1 MPRLLIVSN
10 RLPITVRLAEGGAVS
25 VEPSTGGLAT
35 GMKGPHERLRG
46 LWIGWPGDLERLSDG
61 ARREVDRRLA
71 ELRLA
76 GVPLSADEI
85 ARYYEGYSNAILWP
99 LFHYSVARLPNE
111 VSGFDTYEQVNARFA
126 DEVAARW
133 QPGDLVW
140 IHDYQLM
147 LVPAML
153 RERVPD
159 ARIGFFLH
167 IPFPSSEIFRLLPQ
181 RERLLEGLLGADLLG
196 FHTATYLRHFAS
208 AALRLVGATTEVDR
222 LRWQGREVR
231 MGVFPMGIDAAHF
244 SALAS
249 SPEVEELVASHRR
262 EGHQLLLG
270 LDRLDYTKGIQRRLL
285 AFEALLRAHPEL
297 TRKVRLVQV
306 AVPSREN
313 VEAYR
318 ELREEVDA
326 LVGRIHGEFATP
338 DWSPIHYLYR
348 GLSQAEIVALYR
360 ATDAVL
366 VTPLRDGMN
375 LVAKEFVAA
384 RSDGDGVLVLSEFA
398 GAAAEMT
405 EALLVNPYDVQRTAE
420 VFYQALTLPEEERRT
435 RLALLRERVMTR
447 DVHAWAK
454 DFIARL
460 EQAAAKPASP
470 ALSPP
475 GALRQALERAR
486 QAERLALL
494 LDYDGTL
501 VRSPAGGS
509 LRRARLLGPP
519 ARRRLDGR
527 HRGAAPH
534 LARAGAGD
542 PARVLGPYAGDP
554 HRGEDGRVRLALSLG
569 GSGVRRR
576 PGEGAHASPS
586 VAHRRPAPRDPAR
599 RHGARGAAARREQG
613 VGGGGGPRPRR
624 GRRHAPARDGG
635 RPHRRGPLRGAAGR
649 RDRHPRRA
657 VPEPGRA
664 PHLGRAGGAG
674 AARGA
679 ARLMN
684 RQPARSTGCG
694 WTAGRSISKVEPSP
708 ASLVTRTPPPC
719 ASAMARTVHRPSPSP
734 PY

>member
-46 LWIGWPGDLERLSDG
+46 LWIGWPGDLERLPDG

-501 VRSPAGGS
+501 VPFAATPELAAPDAALLALLRRLASRRGTEVHLVSGRRRATMERWFALLPVGLFAEHGFWGRLPGGGWTAATAAPPLTWREPVLAILREFSDRTPGTLIEEKTAGFAWHYRSADPEYGAAQAKELTLHLRSLIGDLPLEILPGDMVLEVRPRGVNKGLAVAEVRARAAADTLLLAMGDDRTDEDLFAALPAGAIAIHVGPS
-509 LRRARLLGPP
+509 PSRAELRI
-519 ARRRLDGR
+519 
-527 HRGAAPH
+527 
-534 LARAGAGD
+534 
-542 PARVLGPYAGDP
+542 
-554 HRGEDGRVRLALSLG
+554 
-569 GSGVRRR
+569 SGVR
-576 PGEGAHASPS
+576 
-586 VAHRRPAPRDPAR
+586 
-599 RHGARGAAARREQG
+599 AAR
-613 VGGGGGPRPRR
+613 
-624 GRRHAPARDGG
+624 A
-635 RPHRRGPLRGAAGR
+635 L
-649 RDRHPRRA
+649 
-657 VPEPGRA
+657 
-664 PHLGRAGGAG
+664 LGELLA
-674 AARGA
+674 
-679 ARLMN
+679 
-684 RQPARSTGCG
+684 
-694 WTAGRSISKVEPSP
+694 
-708 ASLVTRTPPPC
+708 
-719 ASAMARTVHRPSPSP
+719 
-734 PY
+734 

>member
-46 LWIGWPGDLERLSDG
+46 LWIGWPGDLERLPDG

-318 ELREEVDA
+318 DLREEVDA

-338 DWSPIHYLYR
+338 EWSPIHYLYR

-501 VRSPAGGS
+501 VPFAATPELAAPDAALLALLRRLASRRGTEVHLVSGRRRATMERWFALLPVGLFAEHGFWGRLPGGGWTAATAAPPLTWREPVLAILREFSDRTPGTLIEEKTAGFAWHYRSADPEYGAAQAKELTLHLRSLIGDLPLEILPGDMVLEVRPRGVNKGLAVAEVRARAAAADTLLLAMGDDRTDEDLFAALPAGAIAIHVGPS
-509 LRRARLLGPP
+509 PSRAELRI
-519 ARRRLDGR
+519 
-527 HRGAAPH
+527 
-534 LARAGAGD
+534 
-542 PARVLGPYAGDP
+542 
-554 HRGEDGRVRLALSLG
+554 
-569 GSGVRRR
+569 SGVR
-576 PGEGAHASPS
+576 
-586 VAHRRPAPRDPAR
+586 
-599 RHGARGAAARREQG
+599 AARALLEELL
-613 VGGGGGPRPRR
+613 
-624 GRRHAPARDGG
+624 A
-635 RPHRRGPLRGAAGR
+635 
-649 RDRHPRRA
+649 
-657 VPEPGRA
+657 
-664 PHLGRAGGAG
+664 
-674 AARGA
+674 
-679 ARLMN
+679 
-684 RQPARSTGCG
+684 
-694 WTAGRSISKVEPSP
+694 
-708 ASLVTRTPPPC
+708 
-719 ASAMARTVHRPSPSP
+719 
-734 PY
+734 